1 MMIRLSLF
9 QFGPAAGG
17 VADLTLV
24 RSMTRR
30 QYLVITGMTVAFAAS
45 ANGFNF
51 EFARISSATGHFSVV
66 LPKPFSEL
74 PPNFAVS
81 RTAGIHPKKSFII
94 GGKPAPGVIFM
105 ATKMIYQNAADARS
119 IVKTLTSHE
128 PAGFTRVY
136 IEDVNAA
143 GLAGVEIKSASKSAV
158 VYGRSFGSG
167 DTVFI
172 LSVEAP
178 VANDAGIKLHA
189 RRFVDS

>member
-1 MMIRLSLF
+1 
-9 QFGPAAGG
+9 
-17 VADLTLV
+17 
-24 RSMTRR
+24 MTRR
-30 QYLVITGMTVAFAAS
+30 QYLIIMGVMVVFAAS

-74 PPNFAVS
+74 PPNFAAG

-94 GGKPAPGVIFM
+94 GGKPAPGVIFI

-119 IVKTLTSHE
+119 IVKALTSHE

-136 IEDVNAA
+136 MEDVNAA

-158 VYGRSFGSG
+158 GYRRIFGNG

-178 VANDAGIKLHA
+178 AANDAEIKQPA
-189 RRFVDS
+189 RRFLDSLTQKI